1 MFTGIV
7 EEVGRVQRL
16 WQSADSWQLR
26 IAAASVLADVQLGH
40 SIAINGTCLTVIEFT
55 PQSFTVGLSPE
66 TLRCTNL
73 GELLTDAEVNL
84 ERSLAANGR
93 IGGHFVQGHVDGTGV
108 ITKKQPEGDSLWL
121 TIDPAPDL
129 LRLIVPKGYVAI
141 DGTSLTVVDVTSK
154 HFTFMLVAYTQT
166 HITLPRK
173 PIGDRVNIEVDI
185 LGKYVK
191 SLVEGVRHDTGNN

>member
-16 WQSADSWQLR
+16 WQIDGGWQLR
-26 IAAASVLADVQLGH
+26 VAAASVLADVQLGH
-40 SIAINGTCLTVIEFT
+40 SIAINGTCLTVTEFN
-55 PQSFTVGLSPE
+55 SEFFTVGLSPE

-73 GELLTDAEVNL
+73 GDLLPAAEVNL

-93 IGGHFVQGHVDGTGV
+93 IGGHFVQGHVDGTGT
-108 ITKKQPEGDSLWL
+108 IAKKQAEGDSLWL
-121 TIDPAPDL
+121 TIEAAPDL
-129 LRLIVPKGYVAI
+129 LRLLVPKGYVAI
-141 DGTSLTVVDVTSK
+141 DGTSLTVVDVTSTN
-154 HFTFMLVAYTQT
+154 FTFMLVAYTQT

-173 PIGDRVNIEVDI
+173 PAGDRVNIEVDI

-191 SLVEGVRHDTGNN
+191 SLVAEVRHDTGIN

>member
-16 WQSADSWQLR
+16 WQNDGGWQLR
-26 IAAASVLADVQLGH
+26 VAAASLLADVQLGH
-40 SIAINGTCLTVIEFT
+40 SIAINGTCLTVTEFNSDT
-55 PQSFTVGLSPE
+55 FTVGLSPE

-73 GELLTDAEVNL
+73 GDLLPAAEVNL

-108 ITKKQPEGDSLWL
+108 IAKKQAEGDSLWL
-121 TIDPAPDL
+121 TIEASPDL

-141 DGTSLTVVDVTSK
+141 DGTSLTVVDVTSTY
-154 HFTFMLVAYTQT
+154 FTFMLVAYTQT

-173 PIGDRVNIEVDI
+173 PAGDRVNIEVDI

-191 SLVEGVRHDTGNN
+191 SLVAEVRHDTGIN

>member
-16 WQSADSWQLR
+16 WQSADCWQLR

-40 SIAINGTCLTVIEFT
+40 SIAINGTCLTVTEFT

-108 ITKKQPEGDSLWL
+108 ITKKQAEGDSLWL

-141 DGTSLTVVDVTSK
+141 DGTSLTVVDVTSN

>member
-73 GELLTDAEVNL
+73 GELLPDAEVNL

-141 DGTSLTVVDVTSK
+141 DGTSLTVVDVTRK